1 MAKKKTTGRSKP
13 RAKGEGSFRVR
24 NGRVEYRFT
33 YVDENDETIRKS
45 VRGES
50 ELECYLKAEEVL
62 KQVERKRRGIT
73 DDATLVELLRQKY
86 DNDYAKNYVGEQG
99 YGRNIASLKSL
110 EKSPIGQT
118 PIKDITKD
126 QMEKY
131 LQSLTRYSENVIKK
145 MYRQVVLA
153 YEIAVRKEILSRN
166 LMDSEDLRRPR
177 SSKKTKKVT
186 GLTLEEQKKFLETL
200 EDYREPSGRNEY
212 KDQLLIE
219 LYSGMRMGEIN
230 ALKPEDIDLE
240 KGIVHVKRTVSRG
253 LEYRVFI
260 KEGTKT
266 YTGIRDIPV
275 SSILRPVLEKVLRE
289 YEENPNPMGLLFYD
303 EYKNDVIDTNQV
315 NCYFGRVLEKA
326 GVAHRGQHALRHTFA
341 TRCIEADVPPLVLK
355 TWLGHRDIHITLDTY
370 ADVFENMHNSAIEK
384 VEKYEDMI
392 DRSQR
397 HEEE

>member
-1 MAKKKTTGRSKP
+1 
-13 RAKGEGSFRVR
+13 
-24 NGRVEYRFT
+24 
-33 YVDENDETIRKS
+33 
-45 VRGES
+45 
-50 ELECYLKAEEVL
+50 
-62 KQVERKRRGIT
+62 
-73 DDATLVELLRQKY
+73 
-86 DNDYAKNYVGEQG
+86 
-99 YGRNIASLKSL
+99 
-110 EKSPIGQT
+110 
-118 PIKDITKD
+118 
-126 QMEKY
+126 
-131 LQSLTRYSENVIKK
+131 
-145 MYRQVVLA
+145 
-153 YEIAVRKEILSRN
+153 
-166 LMDSEDLRRPR
+166 
-177 SSKKTKKVT
+177 
-186 GLTLEEQKKFLETL
+186 
-200 EDYREPSGRNEY
+200 
-212 KDQLLIE
+212 
-219 LYSGMRMGEIN
+219 MGEIN

-384 VEKYEDMI
+384 VEKYADMI

>member
-1 MAKKKTTGRSKP
+1 MARRKENGAGT
-13 RAKGEGSFRVR
+13 FRKIGDKWNYQFSYIDNTVR
-24 NGRVEYRFT
+24 KLKNFT
-33 YVDENDETIRKS
+33 AETKEDCLI
-45 VRGES
+45 
-50 ELECYLKAEEVL
+50 KAEEFLIEHSSGIDDEKNFTTISDLVL
-62 KQVERKRRGIT
+62 K
-73 DDATLVELLRQKY
+73 KY
-86 DNDYAKNYVGEQG
+86 SDDYAKNHTSEQG
-99 YGRNIASLKSL
+99 YARNINLVKQF
-110 EKSPIGQT
+110 EQYPISRIPIAEITYGQ
-118 PIKDITKD
+118 IEIF
-126 QMEKY
+126 
-131 LQSLTRYSENVIKK
+131 LQSIASYSDSVIKK
-145 MYRQVVLA
+145 LYGLVNLA
-153 YEIAVRKEILSRN
+153 FRIAKEQGLVSINPL
-166 LMDSEDLRRPR
+166 DSKKLRRPN
-177 SSKKTKKVT
+177 SDKSTKRVD
-186 GLTLEEQKKFLETL
+186 GLTAEEQKHFLEAL
-200 EDYREPSGRNEY
+200 NDFKPKDHNSDYRL
-212 KDQLLIE
+212 QLLIE

-384 VEKYEDMI
+384 VEKYADMI